1 MTMMK
6 NQNEIKKE
14 INDMS
19 DRISNCVVNGFTVTI
34 RPTKDGV
41 KITSHKE
48 KAVKLKY

>member
-14 INDMS
+14 INNMS
-19 DRISNCVVNGFTVTI
+19 DRISNCVTVTI
-34 RPTKDGV
+34 RPAKDGV

-48 KAVKLKY
+48 QVVKLKY

>member
-1 MTMMK
+1 MTMTK

-19 DRISNCVVNGFTVTI
+19 DRISNCVANGFTVTI
-34 RPTKDGV
+34 RPMKDGV

-48 KAVKLKY
+48 KVVKIKY